1 MQDDIQEVKRKSFQY
16 LRRLYEVVEG
26 NENRV
31 TGMERVGKDLG
42 FSAEE
47 TERIVNYLLEEGF
60 VFLPGLGGE
69 LAITPKGIAEVR
81 RSSKI
86 R

>member
-1 MQDDIQEVKRKSFQY
+1 MQDDIQEVKRKGFQY
-16 LRRLYEVVEG
+16 LHRLYEVVGG

-31 TGMERVGKDLG
+31 TSMERVGKDLG
-42 FSAEE
+42 CSAEE

-69 LAITPKGIAEVR
+69 LAITPEGIAEVR